1 MRIAIGCDHAGFP
14 HKDTVVTALRH
25 DGHEI
30 VDFGTHSTEPVDYPD
45 YARAV
50 GTAVRQ
56 GNADAGVLICGS
68 GAGVAIAAN
77 KLRGVRAALCHDPFT
92 ARQAREDDDA
102 NVLCLGAR
110 VIDAPHAVELT
121 RIFVGARFSGAV
133 RHERRLAKVR
143 EIEAVE
149 CGTLPL
155 EGGDHTTMPKF
166 AGEEAK
172 AVDAALSRLEQVDAV
187 RRVWGKDASL
197 WTNEPRTQ
205 AAIRNRLGWLAS
217 PVAARQQ
224 IPELTAFANDVRG
237 DGITD
242 VVLLGMGGSSLAA
255 EVLATTFGAAPGAP
269 ALAVLDTTDAA
280 TVRATRARLKLRQTL
295 FLVSSKSG
303 TTAEMLALYR
313 FFREEMNREAEAPG
327 THFVA
332 ITDPG
337 ASLERLA
344 RESGFRR
351 TFLNAPDIGGR
362 FSALSSFGLV
372 PGALLGVDLRRL
384 IERAAAM
391 ADACGALVPA
401 SENAGV
407 RLGATL
413 AGLAEAGRD
422 KITLVLSPAVRAF
435 GGWLEQLLTE
445 STGKDGTGFVV
456 VNDEPLG
463 PPDVYGNDRVF
474 VAMTVGDDTR
484 FDAPL
489 TALARSR
496 HPVVRIGLAH
506 PYDLGGEFFRWEM
519 ATAAAGIA
527 LGINPFDE
535 PNVAQAKEATQAS
548 LAKHRESGR
557 LPEWPADTLDDVARV
572 LGESRPGDYVAL
584 LAYLTPTAETT
595 DALEKVRLVIRNRTR
610 LATTVGY
617 GPRYLHST
625 GQLHK
630 GGPPTPIL
638 IVLTADDHEDL
649 PIPGEAYGFSTLKAA
664 QALGDLATLRAAHRR
679 ALWLPLG
686 DRPVTSLERIAAA
699 LARLPA

>member
-14 HKDTVVTALRH
+14 HKATVVTALRH

-30 VDFGTHSTEPVDYPD
+30 VDFGTDSTEPVDYPD

-50 GTAVRQ
+50 GTAVR
-56 GNADAGVLICGS
+56 GGDADAGILICGS

-102 NVLCLGAR
+102 NVLCVGAR
-110 VIDAPHAVELT
+110 VIDAAQAAELA
-121 RIFVGARFSGAV
+121 RIFLAARFSKAP

-143 EIEAVE
+143 ELEATE
-149 CGTLPL
+149 CGTLPRKAT
-155 EGGDHTTMPKF
+155 DQTAMPEF
-166 AGEEAK
+166 VGATAT
-172 AVDAALSRLEQVDAV
+172 AVADALGRLEHLDAV

-197 WTNEPRTQ
+197 WTNDPRAQ

-217 PVAARQQ
+217 PVAAREQ
-224 IPELTAFANDVRG
+224 IAELSAFAAEIRG

-255 EVLATTFGAAPGAP
+255 EVLAATFGAAPGAP
-269 ALAVLDTTDAA
+269 TLAVLDTTDAA

-303 TTAEMLALYR
+303 TTTEMLALYR
-313 FFREEMNREAEAPG
+313 LFREEVNREVEAPG

-337 ASLERLA
+337 TSLERLA
-344 RESGFRR
+344 RETGFRR

-362 FSALSSFGLV
+362 FSALSYFGLV
-372 PGALLGVDLRRL
+372 PGALLGIDLRRL
-384 IERAAAM
+384 VESAAVM

-401 SENAGV
+401 RENAGV

-413 AGLAEAGRD
+413 AGLAETGRD
-422 KITLVLSPAVRAF
+422 KVTLVLSPPIRAF

-445 STGKDGTGFVV
+445 STGKDGTGLVV
-456 VNDEPLG
+456 VHEEPPG

-474 VAMTVGDDTR
+474 VALTLADDTSA
-484 FDAPL
+484 DAPL
-489 TALARSR
+489 DALARAR
-496 HPVVRIGLAH
+496 HPIVRIRLAH
-506 PYDLGGEFFRWEM
+506 PYELGGEFFRWEM
-519 ATAAAGIA
+519 ATAAAGIV

-535 PNVAQAKEATQAS
+535 PTVAQAKEATQAA
-548 LAKHRESGR
+548 LARHRESGR
-557 LPEWPADTLDDVARV
+557 LPEWPTDTLDDLARV

-584 LAYLTPTAETT
+584 LAYLTPSPETT
-595 DALEKVRLVIRNRTR
+595 AAVQKVRVVIRDRTR

-638 IVLTADDHEDL
+638 VVLTADDHEDL

-686 DRPVTSLERIAAA
+686 DRPAASLDRIAAA
-699 LARLPA
+699 LSRLPA